1 MSKVVDISA
10 KMSIASFIDELNIP
24 EAVGSIGNTLG
35 GLSMFSSSFK
45 RGYGDA
51 VFGSSELGIWLG
63 AADFVNAPFSVD
75 MNGNLIATSATIS
88 GYSKVSIFK
97 QTSIPTSVS
106 VGDLWFDT
114 DDDNIC
120 YRAASVGATTIA
132 AGKWE
137 AVDDQRAAD
146 ALLKAGSSQTLSGSF
161 LIGGANMKMDGAN
174 NRFVT
179 TDGSNNRIV
188 IGNV

>member
-1 MSKVVDISA
+1 MPKTINLSA
-10 KMSIASFIDELNIP
+10 KMVIPSSLEELSIP
-24 EAVGSIGNTLG
+24 EPVGSIGNNYG
-35 GLSMFSSSFK
+35 GLSMFSNSFK

-51 VFGSSELGIWLG
+51 VFGSNDLGIYLG
-63 AADFVNAPFSVD
+63 AADFANAPFSVD
-75 MNGNLIATSATIS
+75 MDGNLIATSATIG
-88 GYSKVSIFK
+88 GYSKVAIFK

-106 VGDLWFDT
+106 IGDLWFDT

-120 YRAASVGATTIA
+120 YRAAAVGATTIA
-132 AGKWE
+132 AGQWE

-146 ALLKAGSSQTLSGSF
+146 AILKAGSSQTLSGSF

-174 NRFVT
+174 NRFLT